1 MVRIG
6 LTGGIGSGK
15 STVAAIFE
23 VLGIP
28 VYYSDLQARRLLLED
43 PELKGQIQL
52 HFGAACYTNGTLDR
66 AYLSRQVFNNPEKLT
81 LLNSLVHPATIRDAN
96 LWMQQQRSP
105 YVIKEAALIFESG
118 SDQYLDYVVE
128 VYAPLSLRIQRAMTR
143 DHVSE
148 AEVRSR
154 VNSQM
159 DEKEKMDRSDFVL
172 YNDDQQAVLPQVLEL
187 HQEFLQLAEK

>member
-43 PELKGQIQL
+43 PELKSQIQL
-52 HFGAACYTNGTLDR
+52 HFGAACYAKGTLDR
-66 AYLSRQVFNNPEKLT
+66 AYLSRQVFNNSEKLT
-81 LLNSLVHPATIRDAN
+81 LLNSLVHPVTIRDAN
-96 LWMQQQRSP
+96 HWMQQQRSP

-148 AEVRSR
+148 AEVLSR

-159 DEKEKMDRSDFVL
+159 DEKEKIDRSDFVL

-187 HQEFLQLAEK
+187 HQEFLQLAGK